1 MMNNQELET
10 ALRVGT
16 PFVTL
21 IFNDGGYGLIEW
33 KQNDQFGSSSFIKFG
48 NPDFVKFAE
57 SMGLKGYRVE
67 ATTDLIPILKE
78 ALNQDVPVV
87 IDCPVDY
94 RENALFSQRAGGLC
108 CPI

>member
-1 MMNNQELET
+1 
-10 ALRVGT
+10 
-16 PFVTL
+16 
-21 IFNDGGYGLIEW
+21 
-33 KQNDQFGSSSFIKFG
+33 
-48 NPDFVKFAE
+48 
-57 SMGLKGYRVE
+57 MGLKGYRVE